1 MKVTKYLMFALA
13 TFMLLSCSKDDTDVL
28 GNDIGVKN
36 VTVKIATLQ
45 SKAQENHV
53 PTGTIT
59 AIEDAVILFHNG
71 SGGQVFSHELT
82 ADEIRTLTA
91 APTAGS
97 ITIGSVPA
105 SASKIAIVANY
116 KACGQGTSYSG
127 VNGTSTIDVA
137 NLHPATGVAK
147 VVMYGD
153 GTISGTA
160 VGGSSL
166 GDNTYPAAVTV
177 SPIASRL
184 EVSGIAADTTA
195 GGPKKGEIKSYKLV
209 GVFVPNHYPTG
220 TIAGSVGASATG
232 TGTLVKP
239 TAVTYYTGSFPLT
252 SGTGILNDYNATELI
267 LTESLFGYNMFP
279 AVNASNLPNVVVA
292 VRDVMYISDDS
303 GSESL
308 LDGGGLKYITITD
321 YFTDAAK
328 NTPLTQ
334 FKNGNVYGIESL
346 LFGLK
351 DLGDE
356 PYTKAKNVAV
366 TISITPWTYQQI
378 YPGI

>member
-45 SKAQENHV
+45 LKAQENSV

-59 AIEDAVILFHNG
+59 AIEDAVILFLNG
-71 SGGQVFSHELT
+71 SKQLFSHELT
-82 ADEIRTLTA
+82 AAEISTLAATA
-91 APTAGS
+91 TAGS

-105 SASKIAIVANY
+105 SASQIAIVANY

-220 TIAGSVGASATG
+220 TIAGSVGATATG

-239 TAVTYYTGSFPLT
+239 TAVTYYTGSFPRI

>member
-59 AIEDAVILFHNG
+59 AIEDAVMLFHNG

-82 ADEIRTLTA
+82 AAEISTLTA
-91 APTAGS
+91 TTTAGVVTVAS
-97 ITIGSVPA
+97 IPA
-105 SASKIAIVANY
+105 SAVNVTIVANY
-116 KACGQGTSYSG
+116 KACGQGISYSG
-127 VNGTSTIDVA
+127 VSDVTDVDLA
-137 NLHPATGVAK
+137 RLHPGIGVEK
-147 VVMYGD
+147 VILYGV
-153 GTISGTA
+153 GTISSTTSA
-160 VGGSSL
+160 
-166 GDNTYPAAVTV
+166 DNTYPADVTV

-184 EVSGIAADTTA
+184 EVSGIAAKKA
-195 GGPKKGEIKSYKLV
+195 GQTPAKGEIKSYTLI
-209 GVFVPNHYPTG
+209 GVFVPNHYSTG
-220 TIAGSVGASATG
+220 KIGACTGATATGAGS
-232 TGTLVKP
+232 LVKP
-239 TAVTYYTGSFPLT
+239 TSMAYYKGSFPLT
-252 SGTGILNDYNATELI
+252 NGSGLLNDYDAGG
-267 LTESLFGYNMFP
+267 LTLASTVFGYNLFP
-279 AVNASNLPNVVVA
+279 AVGQANLPNVVVA
-292 VRDVMYISDDS
+292 VKDVMYISDDS

-321 YFTDAAK
+321 YFTDPAK

-334 FKNGNVYGIESL
+334 FKNGNVYGIQSL
-346 LFGLK
+346 LFGLE

>member
-28 GNDIGVKN
+28 GNDTGIKN

-45 SKAQENHV
+45 SKAQENSV

-59 AIEDAVILFHNG
+59 AIEDAVILFLNG
-71 SGGQVFSHELT
+71 SDQLFSHELT
-82 ADEIRTLTA
+82 AAEISTLAATA
-91 APTAGS
+91 TAGS

-105 SASKIAIVANY
+105 SASQIAIVANY

-127 VNGTSTIDVA
+127 VNGKSTIDVA
-137 NLHPATGVAK
+137 NLRPATGVAK

-160 VGGSSL
+160 VS
-166 GDNTYPAAVTV
+166 DNTYPAAVTV

-184 EVSGIAADTTA
+184 EVSGIAAKTTA
-195 GGPKKGEIKSYKLV
+195 GGPVKGEIKSYKLV

-252 SGTGILNDYNATELI
+252 SGTGILNDYNTTELI

-279 AVNASNLPNVVVA
+279 AVNASNLPNVVIA
-292 VRDVMYISDDS
+292 VKDIKYISDDA
-303 GSESL
+303 GTEASL
-308 LDGGGLKYITITD
+308 DDGKVKYITITD
-321 YFTDAAK
+321 YFTDD
-328 NTPLTQ
+328 THTTQLTQ
-334 FKNGNVYGIESL
+334 FKNGNVYGIEKL
-346 LFGLK
+346 LFGLE

>member
-59 AIEDAVILFHNG
+59 AIEDAVILFLNG
-71 SGGQVFSHELT
+71 SDQLFSHELT
-82 ADEIRTLTA
+82 AAEISTLAATA
-91 APTAGS
+91 TAGS

-105 SASKIAIVANY
+105 SASQIAIVANY

-127 VNGTSTIDVA
+127 VNGASTIDVA

-153 GTISGTA
+153 GTIGGTA

-184 EVSGIAADTTA
+184 EVSGIAAKTTA
-195 GGPKKGEIKSYKLV
+195 GGPVKGEIKSYKLV

-239 TAVTYYTGSFPLT
+239 TAVTYYTGFFPLT
-252 SGTGILNDYNATELI
+252 SGTGILNDYNTTELI

-279 AVNASNLPNVVVA
+279 AVNASNLPNVVIA
-292 VRDVMYISDDS
+292 VKDIKYISDDA
-303 GSESL
+303 GTEASL
-308 LDGGGLKYITITD
+308 DDGKVKYITITD
-321 YFTDAAK
+321 YFTDD
-328 NTPLTQ
+328 THTTQLTQ
-334 FKNGNVYGIESL
+334 FKNGNVYGIQSL
-346 LFGLK
+346 LFGLE

>member
-59 AIEDAVILFHNG
+59 AIEDAVILFLNG
-71 SGGQVFSHELT
+71 SKQLFSHELT
-82 ADEIRTLTA
+82 AAEINTLAA

-127 VNGTSTIDVA
+127 VNGASTIDVA
-137 NLHPATGVAK
+137 NLHPAPGVAK

-153 GTISGTA
+153 GTIGGTA
-160 VGGSSL
+160 VS
-166 GDNTYPAAVTV
+166 DNTYPAAVTV

-184 EVSGIAADTTA
+184 EVSGIAAKTTA
-195 GGPKKGEIKSYKLV
+195 GGPVKGEIKSYKLV

-220 TIAGSVGASATG
+220 TIAGSVGATATG

-252 SGTGILNDYNATELI
+252 SGTGILNDYNTTELI

-334 FKNGNVYGIESL
+334 FKNGNVYGIEKL
-346 LFGLK
+346 LFGLE

-366 TISITPWTYQQI
+366 TISITPWTYQHI

>member
-59 AIEDAVILFHNG
+59 AIEDAVILFLNG
-71 SGGQVFSHELT
+71 SDQLFSHELT
-82 ADEIRTLTA
+82 AAEISTLAATA
-91 APTAGS
+91 TAGS

-105 SASKIAIVANY
+105 SASQIAIVANY

-127 VNGTSTIDVA
+127 VNGASTIDVA
-137 NLHPATGVAK
+137 NLHPAPGVAK

-153 GTISGTA
+153 GTIGGTA
-160 VGGSSL
+160 VS
-166 GDNTYPAAVTV
+166 DNTYPAAVTV

-184 EVSGIAADTTA
+184 EVSGIAAKTTA
-195 GGPKKGEIKSYKLV
+195 GGPVKGEIKSYKLV

-239 TAVTYYTGSFPLT
+239 TAVTYYTGSFPRI
-252 SGTGILNDYNATELI
+252 SGTGILNDYSDTELT
-267 LTESLFGYNMFP
+267 LTASKFGYNMFP
-279 AVNASNLPNVVVA
+279 AVEASNLPNVVIA
-292 VRDVMYISDDS
+292 VKDIKYISDDA
-303 GSESL
+303 GTEASL
-308 LDGGGLKYITITD
+308 DDGKVKYITITD
-321 YFTDAAK
+321 YFTDD
-328 NTPLTQ
+328 THMTQLTQ

-346 LFGLK
+346 LFGLE